1 MAGAF
6 PDHFSAVAGA
16 YQAHR
21 PGYPAALFDW
31 LASLP
36 ARREVAVDCG
46 CGSGQATLALA
57 ERFLEVHG
65 VDPGEGQIRSAVP
78 HPRVRY
84 RVAPAEDTGLAPGS
98 ADLVAVAQ
106 ALHWFDLARFYP
118 EVRRLARDGAV
129 LAAFTYGL
137 ATVDPAVDAVVGELY
152 HQRVGADWPPARVH
166 VESGYRTLPFP
177 FEEVAAPAFVNEEAW
192 SLSRLLG
199 YLGTWSA
206 VSAFRKRTGQ
216 DPVAEVAPALAAA
229 WGPPDALRTVRWPLA
244 VRAGRIG

>member
-1 MAGAF
+1 MPAF
-6 PDHFSAVAGA
+6 PDHFSPVAGA

-46 CGSGQATLALA
+46 CGSGQATLPLA
-57 ERFLEVHG
+57 ERFGRVYG
-65 VDPGEGQIRSAVP
+65 VDPGEGQIRQAPP
-78 HPRVRY
+78 HPRVQY
-84 RVAPAEDTGLAPGS
+84 RVAPAEDTGLAAGV
-98 ADLVAVAQ
+98 ADLVTVAQ
-106 ALHWFDLARFYP
+106 ALHWFDLPRFYA
-118 EVRRLARDGAV
+118 EVRRLGRGGSV

-137 ATVDPAVDAVVGELY
+137 ATVDPAVDAVVGGLY
-152 HQRVGADWPPARVH
+152 HDRVGADWPPERVH

-177 FEEVAAPAFVNEEAW
+177 FEEIAAPAFVNEEQWTLA
-192 SLSRLLG
+192 RLIG

-206 VSAFRKRTGQ
+206 VSAFKKRTGQ
-216 DPVAEVAPALAAA
+216 DPVADLTPALAAA
-229 WGPPDALRTVRWPLA
+229 WGPPTAARAVRWPLA